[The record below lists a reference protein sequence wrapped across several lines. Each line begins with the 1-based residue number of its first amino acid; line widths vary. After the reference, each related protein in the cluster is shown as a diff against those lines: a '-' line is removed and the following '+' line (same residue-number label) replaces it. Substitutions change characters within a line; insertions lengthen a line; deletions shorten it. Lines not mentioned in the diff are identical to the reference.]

1 MTIRAKLYAAM
12 VMTVLGPVVTIG
24 VAFAAFSSLSDRFDE
39 VSARSDRQALALEI
53 KFAVTD
59 VNGWQTAYGYD
70 NGRSR
75 PQFERSAQNVTQLLA
90 TAQRLL
96 TEPRERA
103 ILARLRGSFDAF
115 MRLDVVAY
123 RALQDGRE
131 ARVRQIFLGPEIRN
145 FEAMASAAG
154 QLAAEEA
161 RRTAEVERKFDQRLT
176 DAKKTLV
183 IVGLGAGVLIILLL
197 LTASDIAR
205 LALERHAEREP

>member
-1 MTIRAKLYAAM
+1 VTIRAKLYAAM

-39 VSARSDRQALALEI
+39 VAARSARQALALEI
-53 KFAVTD
+53 KYAVTD

-70 NGRSR
+70 DGRSR
-75 PQFERSAQNVTQLLA
+75 PQFERSAQNVRQLLA
-90 TAQRLL
+90 RAQREM

-103 ILARLRGSFDAF
+103 ILARLRSSFDAF

-123 RALQDGRE
+123 DALRDGRE

-161 RRTAEVERKFDQRLT
+161 RRNAEVEQKFDDRLS
-176 DAKKTLV
+176 DAKKALV
-183 IVGLGAGVLIILLL
+183 VVGLGAGVLIILLL

>member
-39 VSARSDRQALALEI
+39 VAARSDRQALALEI

-70 NGRSR
+70 DGRSR
-75 PQFERSAQNVTQLLA
+75 PQFERSARNVRRLLA
-90 TAQRLL
+90 TAQRQL

-103 ILARLRGSFDAF
+103 ILARLRSSFDAF

-123 RALQDGRE
+123 QALREGRE

-161 RRTAEVERKFDQRLT
+161 RRNAEVEQKFDDRLS

-183 IVGLGAGVLIILLL
+183 VVGLGAGVLIILLL